1 MNEQTIKKIFIR
13 IVSILICICTLLG
26 SGIWIGYGIATGTTD
41 GKASENIRNLKSEI
55 STLKSE
61 KERLTDERD
70 RLISELDISNGKLE
84 SIATEL
90 KRCSEDYAQ
99 QSAEYSKRIEGA
111 NLNVLEYNRIYT
123 EGVLGLCDTMERTIN
138 VIAATCGYDDT
149 ETE

>member
-1 MNEQTIKKIFIR
+1 MNEQTIKKIIIRFI
-13 IVSILICICTLLG
+13 SILICSCTLFG
-26 SGIWIGYGIATGTTD
+26 SGIWIGYGMATGTTD
-41 GKASENIRNLKSEI
+41 GKASENIGNLKSEI

-70 RLISELDISNGKLE
+70 KLISELSISNGKLE

-123 EGVLGLCDTMERTIN
+123 EGILRLCDTMERTIN
-138 VIAATCGYDDT
+138 VIATTCGYNDT

>member
-1 MNEQTIKKIFIR
+1 MNEQTIKKIIIRFI
-13 IVSILICICTLLG
+13 SILICSCTLFG
-26 SGIWIGYGIATGTTD
+26 SGIWIGYGMATGTTD

-55 STLKSE
+55 STLRSE

-70 RLISELDISNGKLE
+70 KLISELDISNGKLE

-90 KRCSEDYAQ
+90 KQCSEDYAQ

-111 NLNVLEYNRIYT
+111 NLSVLEYNRIYT
-123 EGVLGLCDTMERTIN
+123 EGVLRLCDTMERTIN
-138 VIAATCGYDDT
+138 VIATTCGYDNT

>member
-13 IVSILICICTLLG
+13 IVSILICIFTLLG

-41 GKASENIRNLKSEI
+41 GKASENIRDLKSEI

-61 KERLTDERD
+61 KEQLTDERD
-70 RLISELDISNGKLE
+70 KLISELNISNGKLE
-84 SIATEL
+84 SITTEL

-111 NLNVLEYNRIYT
+111 NLSVLEYNRIYT

-138 VIAATCGYDDT
+138 VIATTCGYDDT
-149 ETE
+149 ENE

>member
-13 IVSILICICTLLG
+13 TISILICICTLLC
-26 SGIWIGYGIATGTTD
+26 SGIWIGYGIATRTTD

-111 NLNVLEYNRIYT
+111 NLSVLEYNRIYI
-123 EGVLGLCDTMERTIN
+123 EGILGLCDTMERTIN
-138 VIAATCGYDDT
+138 TITETCGYNNTKT
-149 ETE
+149 E

>member
-1 MNEQTIKKIFIR
+1 MNEQTIKKIIIR
-13 IVSILICICTLLG
+13 IISILICICALLG
-26 SGIWIGYGIATGTTD
+26 SGICIGYEISTRTTG
-41 GKASENIRNLKSEI
+41 GRVSENIRNLESEI

-70 RLISELDISNGKLE
+70 KLISELSISNGKLE

-123 EGVLGLCDTMERTIN
+123 EGVLRLCDTMERTIN
-138 VIAATCGYDDT
+138 VIAATCGYDNT
-149 ETE
+149 EIE

>member
-1 MNEQTIKKIFIR
+1 MNEKSIKKIIIR
-13 IVSILICICTLLG
+13 IAIIFGCTCALLG
-26 SGIWIGYGIATGTTD
+26 AGIGIGYRIATKSTD
-41 GKASENIRNLKSEI
+41 GRASETIRNLKSDI

-70 RLISELDISNGKLE
+70 RLISDLAISNGKLD

-111 NLNVLEYNRIYT
+111 NLSVLEYNRIYV

-138 VIAATCGYDDT
+138 TIAATCGYDNTKT
-149 ETE
+149 E

>member
-13 IVSILICICTLLG
+13 IVSILICICALLG
-26 SGIWIGYGIATGTTD
+26 TGIGIGYRIATKSTD
-41 GKASENIRNLKSEI
+41 GRASETIRSLKSDI

-70 RLISELDISNGKLE
+70 KLISDLTISNGKLE
-84 SIATEL
+84 SITTEL

-111 NLNVLEYNRIYT
+111 NLSVLEYNRIYT
-123 EGVLGLCDTMERTIN
+123 EGVLRLCDTMERTIN
-138 VIAATCGYDDT
+138 VIATTCGYNNT

>member
-1 MNEQTIKKIFIR
+1 MNEQTIKKIIIR
-13 IVSILICICTLLG
+13 FVSILICSCTLFG
-26 SGIWIGYGIATGTTD
+26 SGIWIGYGIETGTTD

-55 STLKSE
+55 STLRSE

-70 RLISELDISNGKLE
+70 KLISELDISNGKLE

-111 NLNVLEYNRIYT
+111 NLSVLEYNRIYI
-123 EGVLGLCDTMERTIN
+123 ERVLGLCDTMERTIN
-138 VIAATCGYDDT
+138 AIATTCGYDNT

>member
-13 IVSILICICTLLG
+13 IVSILICVCALLG
-26 SGIWIGYGIATGTTD
+26 SGIWIGYGIATRTTG

-55 STLKSE
+55 SILKSE
-61 KERLTDERD
+61 KEQLTDERD
-70 RLISELDISNGKLE
+70 KLISELNISNGKLE
-84 SIATEL
+84 SITTEL

-123 EGVLGLCDTMERTIN
+123 EGVLKLCDTMERTIN
-138 VIAATCGYDDT
+138 VIATTCGYDDT

>member
-1 MNEQTIKKIFIR
+1 MNEQTIKKIIIRFI
-13 IVSILICICTLLG
+13 SILICSCTLFG
-26 SGIWIGYGIATGTTD
+26 SGIWIGYGMATGTTD

-70 RLISELDISNGKLE
+70 KLISELSTSNGKLE

-99 QSAEYSKRIEGA
+99 QTAEYSKRIEGA
-111 NLNVLEYNRIYT
+111 NLNVLEYNRIYV

-138 VIAATCGYDDT
+138 IIAATCEYDNT

>member
-1 MNEQTIKKIFIR
+1 MNEQTIKKIIIRFI
-13 IVSILICICTLLG
+13 SILICSCTLFG
-26 SGIWIGYGIATGTTD
+26 SGIWIGYGMSTGTTD

-55 STLKSE
+55 STLRSE

-70 RLISELDISNGKLE
+70 KLISELDISNGKLE

-111 NLNVLEYNRIYT
+111 NLSVLEYNRIYT
-123 EGVLGLCDTMERTIN
+123 EGVLRLCDTMERTIN
-138 VIAATCGYDDT
+138 VIATTCGYDNT

>member
-1 MNEQTIKKIFIR
+1 MNEQTIKKIFIH
-13 IVSILICICTLLG
+13 IISILICICALLG
-26 SGIWIGYGIATGTTD
+26 SGIWIGYGIATRTTD

-111 NLNVLEYNRIYT
+111 NLSVLEYNRIYI
-123 EGVLGLCDTMERTIN
+123 ESVLGFCNTMERTIN
-138 VIAATCGYDDT
+138 TIAETCGYDNT
-149 ETE
+149 KIE

>member
-13 IVSILICICTLLG
+13 IVSILICICALLG
-26 SGIWIGYGIATGTTD
+26 SGIWIGYGIATRTTD

-61 KERLTDERD
+61 KEQLTDERD
-70 RLISELDISNGKLE
+70 KLISELTISNGKLE

-111 NLNVLEYNRIYT
+111 NLSVLEYNRIYT
-123 EGVLGLCDTMERTIN
+123 EGVLRLCDTMERTIN
-138 VIAATCGYDDT
+138 VIATTCGYDNT

>member
-1 MNEQTIKKIFIR
+1 MNEQTIKKIFIH
-13 IVSILICICTLLG
+13 IIGILICICTLLG
-26 SGIWIGYGIATGTTD
+26 AGIGIGYRISTKSTD
-41 GKASENIRNLKSEI
+41 GRASETVRSLKSEI

-61 KERLTDERD
+61 KEQLTDERD

-84 SIATEL
+84 SISTEL

-111 NLNVLEYNRIYT
+111 NLSVLEYNRIYT
-123 EGVLGLCDTMERTIN
+123 EGVLRLCDTMERTIN
-138 VIAATCGYDDT
+138 VIAATCGYNNT

>member
-13 IVSILICICTLLG
+13 TISILICICALLG
-26 SGIWIGYGIATGTTD
+26 SGIWIGYGIATRTTD

-111 NLNVLEYNRIYT
+111 NLSVLEYNRIYI
-123 EGVLGLCDTMERTIN
+123 ESVLGFCNTMERTIN
-138 VIAATCGYDDT
+138 IIAETCGYDNT
-149 ETE
+149 KIE

>member
-1 MNEQTIKKIFIR
+1 MNEESIKKIIIR
-13 IVSILICICTLLG
+13 IVIIFCCTCALLG
-26 SGIWIGYGIATGTTD
+26 AGIGIGYRIATKSTD
-41 GKASENIRNLKSEI
+41 GRASETIKSLKSDI

-61 KERLTDERD
+61 KERLTSERD
-70 RLISELDISNGKLE
+70 KLISDLTISNGKLD
-84 SIATEL
+84 SIATEI

-111 NLNVLEYNRIYT
+111 NLDVLEYNRIYT

-138 VIAATCGYDDT
+138 VIATTCGYNNT

>member
-13 IVSILICICTLLG
+13 IVSILICVCALLG

-55 STLKSE
+55 STLKYE
-61 KERLTDERD
+61 KEQLTDERD
-70 RLISELDISNGKLE
+70 KLISELDISNDKLE

-123 EGVLGLCDTMERTIN
+123 EGVLRLCDTMERTIN
-138 VIAATCGYDDT
+138 DIATTCGYDDT

>member
-1 MNEQTIKKIFIR
+1 MNEQTIKKIFIH
-13 IVSILICICTLLG
+13 IISILICICALFG
-26 SGIWIGYGIATGTTD
+26 SGICIGYRIATRTTD

-55 STLKSE
+55 STLKYE
-61 KERLTDERD
+61 KEQLTDERD
-70 RLISELDISNGKLE
+70 KLISELTISNGKLE

-123 EGVLGLCDTMERTIN
+123 EGVLRLCDTMERTIN
-138 VIAATCGYDDT
+138 VIATTCGYDDT